1 VSHHNLIVARLDGA
15 HAPRVA
21 ELFAES
27 DRTELPDLVGVTR
40 RTLFTFHDL
49 YFHLVESDGDMSD
62 RLDNVRE
69 HPLFRGLNHE
79 LAQYVEPYHPGWRG
93 PRDALAVPFYQWHR
107 PGRADA

>member
-15 HAPRVA
+15 HAARVA

-49 YFHLVESDGDMSD
+49 YFHLVESDGEVGD
-62 RLDNVRE
+62 RLDKVRT
-69 HPLFRGLNHE
+69 HPLFTQLNE
-79 LAQYVEPYHPGWRG
+79 ALADYVEPYHPSWRG
-93 PRDALAVPFYQWHR
+93 PRDALAVPFYEWR
-107 PGRADA
+107 R